1 MPGILAVFNDCAPE
15 GRQHL
20 ETWYNREHLQ
30 ERVGVPGFRF
40 GRRYELLTGGDR
52 QFFAFYEVDEPA
64 VLNSEVYIGRLND
77 PTPWTRQAMTS
88 FRNMVR
94 TVCDVG
100 AAAGDLI
107 GAFAVI
113 LRADEVMRPTAAAS
127 DWVTELAGQEGIAR
141 VEVWTRAGQQTNP
154 DTAEMKSRGKDRLA
168 AGVVLVECLRR
179 TDADRVMGALKSP
192 PAALGI
198 SGAVA
203 LGSYAL
209 LCIYRPRR

>member
-1 MPGILAVFNDCAPE
+1 MPGILAVFNDCALE
-15 GRQHL
+15 GRSHF

-40 GRRYELLTGGDR
+40 GRRYELLSGGDR
-52 QFFAFYEVDEPA
+52 QFCAFYEVDEPA
-64 VLNSEVYIGRLND
+64 VLNSEVYLGRLND

-94 TVCDVG
+94 TVCDVR

-107 GAFAVI
+107 GAHAVI
-113 LRADEVMRPTAAAS
+113 LRADETMLPSPVAT
-127 DWVTELAGQEGIAR
+127 DWVTTLASQEGIAR
-141 VEVWTRAGQQTNP
+141 VEVWTRAAQQTKP

-179 TDADRVMGALKSP
+179 ADADRVVAGLESP

-198 SGAVA
+198 SGQVA
-203 LGSYAL
+203 LGIYAL
-209 LCIYRPRR
+209 LCVYQPRR

>member
-15 GRQHL
+15 GRQHF
-20 ETWYNREHLQ
+20 ETWYTREHLQ

-52 QFFAFYEVDEPA
+52 QFCAFYEVDEPA
-64 VLNSEVYIGRLND
+64 VLNSHVYIGRLND

-94 TVCDVG
+94 TVCDVR

-107 GAFAVI
+107 GAHAVI
-113 LRADEVMRPTAAAS
+113 LRADEAMLPTAAAT
-127 DWVTELAGQEGIAR
+127 DWVTELAVQEGIAR
-141 VEVWTRAGQQTNP
+141 VELWTRAAQQTNP
-154 DTAEMKSRGKDRLA
+154 DTAEMKSRGADRLA

-179 TDADRVMGALKSP
+179 ADADRVMGELKGP

-198 SGAVA
+198 SGEVA
-203 LGSYAL
+203 LGIYTL
-209 LCIYRPRR
+209 LCIYQPGR